1 MKSKIGLQPD
11 FNVLRLELIK
21 QVHERGGH
29 ATSSLSCLEILAS
42 VFQLGDVNKNLNS
55 EFDFIISKG
64 HAEIGT
70 YLILREYGYITDKDL
85 ENEYRRGK
93 YELPGHLSKSINGL
107 IYSSGSLG
115 HGLAFAAGRS
125 IGYKLKSIKKKI
137 ICLIS
142 DGETCE
148 GSTYEAINFIGKKQL
163 SNILVIL
170 DHNKIASCSFS
181 KDITNIVAFE
191 SFCNA
196 QNFETIHMNGH
207 SFSELSSY
215 ISDWSKQINDKP
227 TIIIADTIK
236 GKGFKHLQ
244 GSPLWHV
251 LPIDKDAYK
260 KSIETKEF

>member
-1 MKSKIGLQPD
+1 MNDIINKQPD
-11 FNVLRLELIK
+11 FDSLRLELIK

-42 VFQLGDVNKNLNS
+42 VFQLGDVNKDTNS
-55 EFDFIISKG
+55 NIDFIISKG

-70 YLILREYGYITDKDL
+70 YLILREYGFITDEHLKTQ
-85 ENEYRRGK
+85 YRKGEF
-93 YELPGHLSKSINGL
+93 ELPGHLSKSINGL

-125 IGYKLKSIKKKI
+125 IGYSLLNITKKI

-148 GSTYEAINFIGKKQL
+148 GSTYEAINFIGNKKL
-163 SNILVIL
+163 SNILIIL

-181 KDITNIVAFE
+181 KDITNISAFK
-191 SFCNA
+191 SYCSA
-196 QNFETIHMNGH
+196 HNFETIDIDGH
-207 SFSELSSY
+207 SFSELSSFVSEWNNK
-215 ISDWSKQINDKP
+215 IREKP

-244 GSPLWHV
+244 DSPLWHV
-251 LPIDKDAYK
+251 LPIDDDAYRQ
-260 KSIETKEF
+260 SLETKEF